1 MKKKEKNKGWRE
13 NPFVFSFLVIDRK
26 SLTRSFCAYVLMCVC
41 KLCRGWQTAK
51 ANMSKRMNNYR
62 GGDEMPSVK
71 WMVLSVSGG
80 FSQFRKLKKI
90 GTFCCWL
97 SMRNRYFTNWHMQ
110 HIDDLISCF
119 HSLCLPSIQMVSLFR
134 PLSLSRFPS
143 VSIRLCMNPSIFP
156 ISFCMPTTFPVV
168 LNHLNKRDYSVDYI
182 FKPCCSD
189 VWLCVWM
196 QPGRIEREGKYMMKT
211 TIDWVLNPIS
221 LIMIDWF
228 CGPLLFF

>member
-1 MKKKEKNKGWRE
+1 
-13 NPFVFSFLVIDRK
+13 
-26 SLTRSFCAYVLMCVC
+26 MCVC
-41 KLCRGWQTAK
+41 ELCRGWQTAK
-51 ANMSKRMNNYR
+51 ANMLKRTNNYR

-97 SMRNRYFTNWHMQ
+97 SMRNCYFTNWHMQ

-156 ISFCMPTTFPVV
+156 ISFCMPTTSPVV
-168 LNHLNKRDYSVDYI
+168 LNHLNKRDCWLHFQTVLFWRMAVCVNAAKPDRTGGKIHDENNNWLS
-182 FKPCCSD
+182 FKS
-189 VWLCVWM
+189 
-196 QPGRIEREGKYMMKT
+196 
-211 TIDWVLNPIS
+211 N
-221 LIMIDWF
+221 
-228 CGPLLFF
+228 